1 MLPKEAFA
9 ALTASRSEQ
18 SPAAQVGLLRS
29 SLLVTV
35 KVIGGTSV
43 ATVVVVVAEL
53 LAIFKSAV
61 WLDALTVF
69 DKTVSGVVAA
79 LTFTT
84 KENDA
89 DAPLA
94 KLAVEQFTVPVPPT
108 AGVVQT
114 KAGPVF

>member
-1 MLPKEAFA
+1 
-9 ALTASRSEQ
+9 
-18 SPAAQVGLLRS
+18 
-29 SLLVTV
+29 VTV

-53 LAIFKSAV
+53 LATFKSAV
-61 WLDALTVF
+61 SLDALTVF
-69 DKTVSGVVAA
+69 DRTVSGVVVP
-79 LTFTT
+79 LTLTT

-94 KLAVEQFTVPVPPT
+94 KLALEQFTVPVSPA
-108 AGVVQT
+108 AGVVQA